1 MKCRTFCGGLLSQF
15 SILAL
20 LTTTI
25 ILLFSGWQRIQA
37 ETTTLTDT
45 LHRSLKANTE
55 RLATAIERPIYN
67 FDCATVTALC
77 ESLLSDRDIIQIT
90 IEANKQTLVFPAK
103 KNKIITE
110 PSAKTL
116 TSTKEIKHFNKT
128 IGTVLV
134 RADTLFLEAQIKES
148 RQRIFTNILLLDL
161 FLVFTI
167 VFFLSHKFIRPI
179 RALQKA
185 AKNIANGDLNQE
197 ISIQS
202 NNELGQ
208 LAESLESMRSE
219 LQRKISELSRTKSY
233 LDNIINSMPS
243 KLIGVDGN
251 LQVTLWNIQAES
263 IRSHSPDVPEDM
275 SLSNVFPSLVAE
287 QEKISKAIATK
298 QIIVENAQVTG
309 SGKSITYEDIT
320 IYPLI
325 SNGVEGVAI
334 RIDDITRQH
343 QMQEELAHS
352 RKLDAIG
359 QLTGGIAHDF
369 NNMLGG
375 ILGSAELLGMTLEDN
390 NTKGKR
396 YLDVIIQ
403 SGRRAADLNRKLLSF
418 ARKDKIESTQVDIA
432 KVLEDAVAILIHS
445 LDKQVYI
452 SIDVEAK
459 NTTVIGD
466 PSQLQNAFINLGIN
480 AGHAMPEGGELLFS
494 VRETQLDHVYCSTSR
509 FSIEPGE
516 YLEIEVRDT
525 GTGISLEDQ
534 YQIFDPFFTTKEEGK
549 GTGLGLA
556 AVHGTVEQHQ
566 GAITL
571 YSEPGKGCSFH
582 IYLPRSSQN
591 STTEHERENNPVT
604 GSGTILLIDDE
615 PVILTSARDILQFLG
630 YTVLVAEDGQ
640 KGLEI
645 FSQQADEIDL
655 VLTDMIMPK
664 MNGKNC
670 FLAMQKIDPNVRVLL
685 SSGFTCNTDIEAL
698 TKVGLKGFI
707 RKPYTIASLSQVVAK
722 ALH

>member
-1 MKCRTFCGGLLSQF
+1 MKCRMFCGGLLSQF

-20 LTTTI
+20 LTTTT

-37 ETTTLTDT
+37 ETTTLTDS
-45 LHRSLKANTE
+45 LHSSLKANTE

-67 FDCATVTALC
+67 FDHATVAALC

-90 IEANKQTLVFPAK
+90 IEANKQTLIFPAK

-110 PSAKTL
+110 PSAKIL

-128 IGTVLV
+128 IGTVIV
-134 RADTLFLEAQIKES
+134 RADTLFLEEQIKES

-167 VFFLSHKFIRPI
+167 VFFLSRKFIHPI

-185 AKNIANGDLNQE
+185 AKNIADGDLNQE
-197 ISIQS
+197 ITIQS
-202 NNELGQ
+202 SNELGQ

-219 LQRKISELSRTKSY
+219 LQKKISELSRTKSY

-243 KLIGVDGN
+243 KLIGVDGD

-263 IRSHSPDVPEDM
+263 IRSHSPDNPEDM
-275 SLSNVFPSLVAE
+275 SLNNVFPSLVGK

-298 QIIVENAQVTG
+298 QIIVENSQVTG
-309 SGKSITYEDIT
+309 SGESTKYEDIT

-334 RIDDITRQH
+334 RIDDITRQY

-359 QLTGGIAHDF
+359 QLTGGVAHDF

-390 NTKGKR
+390 KKGQR

-445 LDKQVYI
+445 LDKQIYI
-452 SIDVEAK
+452 SIDVETK

-494 VRETQLDHVYCSTSR
+494 AKETQLDHVYCSTSR
-509 FSIEPGE
+509 FTIEPGE
-516 YLEIEVRDT
+516 YLDIEIRDT
-525 GTGISLEDQ
+525 GTGISMEDQ
-534 YQIFDPFFTTKEEGK
+534 YRIFDPFFTTKEEGQ

-556 AVHGTVEQHQ
+556 AVHGTVEQHH

-571 YSEPGKGCSFH
+571 YSEPGKGSSFH
-582 IYLPRSSQN
+582 IYLLRSSQN
-591 STTEHERENNPVT
+591 STVHHEKEDKPVS

-615 PVILTSARDILQFLG
+615 PVILASAQEILKFLG

-640 KGLEI
+640 EGLEI
-645 FSQQADEIDL
+645 FTQQANKIDL
-655 VLTDMIMPK
+655 VLTDMIMPR
-664 MNGKNC
+664 MNGKKC

-685 SSGFTCNTDIEAL
+685 SSGFTRGTDIEAL

-707 RKPYTIASLSQVVAK
+707 RKPYAIASLSQAVAK
-722 ALH
+722 ALR